1 MATPL
6 KAKRAREALDQR
18 LVSFGPPSR
27 YAPPRLGWVRAIRDA
42 LGMTAADLAIRMGVT
57 GPAVRSLE
65 KKELDGGARLS
76 SLRRAAEA
84 MDCTFVYAFI
94 PNGSLQQ
101 TVERQAGTILE
112 ERMKRVRQTMALE
125 AQEGEPTP
133 SSVRTQLEAL
143 ISSGR
148 LWSQREAKR

>member
-1 MATPL
+1 
-6 KAKRAREALDQR
+6 
-18 LVSFGPPSR
+18 
-27 YAPPRLGWVRAIRDA
+27 
-42 LGMTAADLAIRMGVT
+42 
-57 GPAVRSLE
+57 
-65 KKELDGGARLS
+65 
-76 SLRRAAEA
+76 

-101 TVERQAGTILE
+101 AVERQAGAILD
-112 ERMKRVRQTMALE
+112 ERIRRVHQTMALE

-148 LWSQREAKR
+148 LWSQRDARR